1 MKRMA
6 KPEGRGNVML
16 EDAPMP
22 EPGYGEVR
30 VKSVRS
36 LISRGS
42 EIGRRYVMEE
52 AIDPQMMG
60 YSMAGTV
67 DALGEGVEHLAIGD
81 RVGAVA
87 PHAQYVLGAALP
99 EQQGKIP
106 EIFPLTPG
114 VSWDQAPYWM
124 LGASAVRWVDI
135 APFERDNVIVVMGQG
150 LVGSL
155 MLQAMR
161 AIDAGRLVAV
171 DAAPLRC
178 ELAAALGADDVINAA
193 DEDPVAA
200 VRRLTNGVGA
210 ELVVYA
216 VGGPAGPRAF
226 EQGMQMLTGGG
237 TLHLIGKYEHQIPA
251 TQLRYHPGSAHPGR
265 LLRRP
270 MARRIGP
277 AGAGAARIGRDGR
290 RPHDDAPLPLYKRA
304 RGLPP
309 VARPYGPDAGRLA
322 GLGRRGELAARRPHQ
337 WIRPA
342 TGASTTPSSAP
353 FASIWSQWRRNVAF
367 HSAVPGWSS
376 ISSKVVGE
384 ITIPSQP
391 ARIAVS
397 AAMVVRTMPAAR

>member
-16 EDAPMP
+16 EDAPIP

-30 VKSVRS
+30 VKAVRS

-114 VSWDQAPYWM
+114 VTWDQAPYWM

-237 TLHLIGKYEHQIPA
+237 TLHLIGKYEHQNLPLSSDTIQGRRILGGYFGGQWHA
-251 TQLRYHPGSAHPGR
+251 GSA
-265 LLRRP
+265 RRSLAL
-270 MARRIGP
+270 ARV
-277 AGAGAARIGRDGR
+277 GRDRR
-290 RPHDDAPLPLYKRA
+290 RPHDDASLPVYAGA
-304 RGLPP
+304 RGVPSA
-309 VARPYGPDAGRLA
+309 ARPHGPDAWRLA
-322 GLGRRGELAARRPHQ
+322 GLGRGGELAGGRPHKWFGRRGGVDDAFQ
-337 WIRPA
+337 RAFRLHLVPMA
-342 TGASTTPSSAP
+342 AEGRVPLGSA
-353 FASIWSQWRRNVAF
+353 
-367 HSAVPGWSS
+367 GCSS
-376 ISSKVVGE
+376 ISSNVVGD
-384 ITIPSQP
+384 ITMPSQP